1 MADRIMWR
9 RPRGAVRHVTHAFV
23 QQACLRSIE
32 FAHHGITC
40 VAAELVGWEAIS
52 RAVMRIGGR
61 PGQQGSS
68 DDGVACKLKQS
79 MYARGH
85 TSSRGRFFLR
95 CVVKGRREH
104 TNGRAVGRG
113 MRRRRRTPWRAR
125 LSRSPRVIW
134 GWRRRCDVM

>member
-85 TSSRGRFFLR
+85 TSSRGRFFFFAL
-95 CVVKGRREH
+95 CGQGKK
-104 TNGRAVGRG
+104 RAHKRPGRG
-113 MRRRRRTPWRAR
+113 AWNAAAAANAVACSAITEPAGY
-125 LSRSPRVIW
+125 LGVAAA
-134 GWRRRCDVM
+134 V